1 MISACHSRAITSGT
15 EGSTGESSG
24 ERIRPLT
31 CGNAVLAQVSDVRFA
46 SFKTVERQSLSLVG
60 SIPIRLS
67 HCVDDVCS
75 LQKKK

>member
-1 MISACHSRAITSGT
+1 
-15 EGSTGESSG
+15 
-24 ERIRPLT
+24 
-31 CGNAVLAQVSDVRFA
+31 LAQVSDVRFA